1 MLKNIYNAVYVFKT
15 YLQLPNVISKP
26 DKCYSLKKL
35 MLNHSYFDDDNII
48 PILDCTC
55 SYTCR
60 YKGNGSPKLKYNKNV
75 IYSPP

>member
-15 YLQLPNVISKP
+15 YLQLPNSISKP
-26 DKCYSLKKL
+26 YKCYSLKKL
-35 MLNHSYFDDDNII
+35 MLNHSYFDDDNNI
-48 PILDCTC
+48 ILDCTC

-60 YKGNGSPKLKYNKNV
+60 YKGTGRPKLKYNKNV